1 MKRLK
6 NELNALVNRGVDRHL
21 RLAVTGLSRSG
32 KTAFITA
39 MVNQLLNIHAGA
51 RLPLLSA
58 VREERL
64 LGVKRIPQR
73 DFGIPR
79 FTYDEGLAQL
89 YGDPPAWPTPTR
101 GVSEIRLALRFKSND
116 SLLRHFKDTST
127 LYLEIVDYPGE
138 WLLDLPMLAQDY
150 LSWSRQMTGLLNG
163 QRGEWSVKWRTLYL
177 EIVDYPGEWLL
188 DLPMLAQDYL
198 SWSRQMTGLLN
209 GQRGEW
215 SVKWRMM
222 CEGLDPL
229 APADENR
236 LADIAAAWTEYLHH
250 CKQQG
255 LHFIQPGRFVLP
267 GDMAGAPALQF
278 FPWPDVDAWGESKLA
293 QADKHTNAGMLRE
306 RFNYYCEKGDMA
318 GAPALQFF
326 PWPDVDAWGESKLA
340 QADKHT
346 NAGMLRERFNY
357 YCEKVVKG
365 FYKNH
370 FLRFDRQIVLVDC
383 LQPLNSGPQAFN
395 DMRLALTQLMQ
406 SFHYGQRTLF
416 RRLRFDRQIVLVD
429 CLQPL
434 NSGPQAFNDMRLAL
448 TQLMQSFHYGQRTL
462 FRRLFSPVIDKLLF
476 AATKADHVTIDQ
488 HANMVSLLQ
497 QLIQD
502 AWQNAAFEGISMD
515 CLGLASVQATTSG
528 IIETIDQHANMVS
541 LLQQLIQD
549 AWQNAAFEGISM
561 DCLGLASV
569 QATTSGIIDVNG
581 EKIPA
586 LRGNRLS
593 DGAPLTVYPGEVP
606 ARLPGQAFWD
616 KQGFQFEAFRP
627 QVMDVD
633 KPLPHIRLDAALEF
647 LIGDKLR

>member
-1 MKRLK
+1 MKSAWRYV
-6 NELNALVNRGVDRHL
+6 LNR
-21 RLAVTGLSRSG
+21 T
-32 KTAFITA
+32 
-39 MVNQLLNIHAGA
+39 
-51 RLPLLSA
+51 
-58 VREERL
+58 
-64 LGVKRIPQR
+64 
-73 DFGIPR
+73 
-79 FTYDEGLAQL
+79 
-89 YGDPPAWPTPTR
+89 
-101 GVSEIRLALRFKSND
+101 IRCYATS
-116 SLLRHFKDTST
+116 SDTS
-127 LYLEIVDYPGE
+127 
-138 WLLDLPMLAQDY
+138 
-150 LSWSRQMTGLLNG
+150 
-163 QRGEWSVKWRTLYL
+163 TLYL

-236 LADIAAAWTEYLHH
+236 LADIAAAWTDYLHH

-255 LHFIQPGRFVLP
+255 CTLFSL
-267 GDMAGAPALQF
+267 GALSCREIWQVRPRCNSSMQS
-278 FPWPDVDAWGESKLA
+278 DVDAL
-293 QADKHTNAGMLRE
+293 
-306 RFNYYCEKGDMA
+306 
-318 GAPALQFF
+318 
-326 PWPDVDAWGESKLA
+326 GESKLA

-370 FLRFDRQIVLVDC
+370 F
-383 LQPLNSGPQAFN
+383 
-395 DMRLALTQLMQ
+395 
-406 SFHYGQRTLF
+406 
-416 RRLRFDRQIVLVD
+416 LRFDRQIVLVD

-515 CLGLASVQATTSG
+515 CLGWRQFRRPPAA
-528 IIETIDQHANMVS
+528 
-541 LLQQLIQD
+541 LL
-549 AWQNAAFEGISM
+549 M
-561 DCLGLASV
+561 
-569 QATTSGIIDVNG
+569 
-581 EKIPA
+581 
-586 LRGNRLS
+586 
-593 DGAPLTVYPGEVP
+593 LTVRKSGA
-606 ARLPGQAFWD
+606 AR
-616 KQGFQFEAFRP
+616 
-627 QVMDVD
+627 
-633 KPLPHIRLDAALEF
+633 
-647 LIGDKLR
+647 

>member
-1 MKRLK
+1 MNRIK

-39 MVNQLLNIHAGA
+39 MVNQLLSVNNGA
-51 RLPLLSA
+51 RLPMLSA

-64 LGVKRIPQR
+64 LGVKRVPQR
-73 DFGIPR
+73 DLGIQR

-89 YGDPPAWPTPTR
+89 YGNPPSWPTPTR
-101 GVSEIRLALRFKSND
+101 GVSEMRLALRYRSND

-150 LSWSRQMTGLLNG
+150 LSWSRQMTGLLQG
-163 QRGEWSVKWRTLYL
+163 DRADWSAAWRKLCAD
-177 EIVDYPGEWLL
+177 VDPF
-188 DLPMLAQDYL
+188 
-198 SWSRQMTGLLN
+198 
-209 GQRGEW
+209 
-215 SVKWRMM
+215 
-222 CEGLDPL
+222 

-236 LADIAAAWTEYLHH
+236 LAAISEAWTDYLLR
-250 CKQQG
+250 CKQEG

-278 FPWPDVDAWGESKLA
+278 FPWPDVDKFGESKLA
-293 QADKHTNAGMLRE
+293 QSDKTTNLGMLRS
-306 RFNYYCEKGDMA
+306 RFD
-318 GAPALQFF
+318 
-326 PWPDVDAWGESKLA
+326 
-340 QADKHT
+340 
-346 NAGMLRERFNY
+346 Y

-406 SFHYGQRTLF
+406 SFQ
-416 RRLRFDRQIVLVD
+416 
-429 CLQPL
+429 
-434 NSGPQAFNDMRLAL
+434 
-448 TQLMQSFHYGQRTL
+448 YGQRTL

-476 AATKADHVTIDQ
+476 AATKADHVTVDQ
-488 HANMVSLLQ
+488 HASMVSLLQ
-497 QLIQD
+497 QLVQD
-502 AWQNAAFEGISMD
+502 AWQNAAFEGIDRECM
-515 CLGLASVQATTSG
+515 GIASVQATQSG
-528 IIETIDQHANMVS
+528 
-541 LLQQLIQD
+541 L
-549 AWQNAAFEGISM
+549 
-561 DCLGLASV
+561 
-569 QATTSGIIDVNG
+569 IDVQG
-581 EKIPA
+581 EQIPA

-606 ARLPGQAFWD
+606 ARLPGSAFWE
-616 KQGFQFEAFRP
+616 KQGFQFEQFRP
-627 QVMDVD
+627 QTMDVD
-633 KPLPHIRLDAALEF
+633 RPLPHIRLDAALEF